1 MATQTNHLV
10 DLLEKKGLRLVQK
23 FNICGYFEYHVVNQA
38 DQTIAKDTVAR
49 QAINRAINTL
59 QA

>member
-1 MATQTNHLV
+1 MATQTDHLIEM
-10 DLLEKKGLRLVQK
+10 LEKKGLRLVRK

-38 DQTIAKDTVAR
+38 DQTIAKDTVAH

>member
-1 MATQTNHLV
+1 MATNSKQPEYELQMN
-10 DLLEKKGLRLVQK
+10 GLRVVRK
-23 FNICGYFEYHVVNQA
+23 FNLCGYFEFHVVNQA
-38 DQTIAKDTVAR
+38 DQTIAKDTVAH

>member
-1 MATQTNHLV
+1 MATQANHLV
-10 DLLEKKGLRLVQK
+10 ELLENKGLRLVRK

-38 DQTIAKDTVAR
+38 DQTIAKDTVAH

>member
-1 MATQTNHLV
+1 MPKTTNHLLE
-10 DLLEKKGLRLVQK
+10 LLEKKGLRLVRK
-23 FNICGYFEYHVVNQA
+23 FNICGHFEYRVVNQA
-38 DQTIAKDTVAR
+38 DQTIAKDTVAH